1 MIKSVLIKNFILID
15 KLFLEFENGFNVLTG
30 ETGAGK
36 SIILKAIDT
45 ALGARVSKDVILD
58 KSKSALVELTFSHSK
73 KDLKNL
79 SKFDLCEETVISR
92 EIGLNSQKCRL
103 NGALVNLD
111 TLKELREYLV
121 DIHSQN
127 QSYTYVMPK
136 YHIELLDAY
145 CASVDT
151 DFLNNYNQYKKAY
164 SELCEISKKL
174 NSLKENNS
182 KNLQEIDFLKFQLNE
197 IDSAEIYENEEEELN
212 SELEV
217 LSNIQTLKE
226 LTYGVYYSLGDDDGI
241 NNALSKLNA
250 SLSNAVSYDK
260 KLEEVQGSFIEAY
273 ENLKYCCD
281 YLREYSQNLEDNPQR
296 LNEINERL
304 SLILKLKRKY
314 GDIFEAREK
323 FAAQLSE
330 IEGDFSSVDELEAR
344 QVELSR
350 EANELSCKISNV
362 RKKCATDLSKLI
374 VEQLRKLE
382 LSKAEF
388 EIRVKEKAPDSKGAD
403 DVEFFITT
411 NVSSPLAPLAKV
423 ASGGEISRVMLAI
436 KTVFANV
443 DMVSLIIFDE
453 IDTGIS
459 GKASNAVAQAI
470 SELSNNI
477 QVFAITHQPI
487 IAARANA
494 HFVVSK
500 SQNEKTKV
508 CVKKLQNES
517 ERLEAI
523 ASLASGEVNSISVS
537 FAKELLNIN

>member
-15 KLFLEFENGFNVLTG
+15 ELFLEFENGFNVLTG

-45 ALGARVSKDVILD
+45 ALGARVSKDVIFD
-58 KSKSALVELTFSHSK
+58 KSKPALVELTFAHSE
-73 KDLKNL
+73 KDLQNL
-79 SKFDLCEETVISR
+79 REFDLCEETVISR
-92 EIGLNSQKCRL
+92 EISLNSQKCRI

-111 TLKELREYLV
+111 ALKELREHLV

-145 CASVDT
+145 CSSVDL
-151 DFLNNYNQYKKAY
+151 DFLNNYNRYKKAY

-250 SLSNAVSYDK
+250 SLSNAASYDK

-273 ENLKYCCD
+273 ENLKFCCD
-281 YLREYSQNLEDNPQR
+281 FLREYSQNLEDNPQR

-330 IEGDFSSVDELEAR
+330 IEGDFTSFEEYEKKEKELTIKI
-344 QVELSR
+344 QELSK
-350 EANELSCKISNV
+350 ELSSV
-362 RKKCATDLSKLI
+362 RKKCALDLSELI
-374 VEQLRKLE
+374 VSELRKLE

-388 EIRVKEKAPDSKGAD
+388 EIQIKEKTPDNNGID
-403 DVEFFITT
+403 DVEFLITT
-411 NVSSPLAPLAKV
+411 NVSSSLAPLARV

-436 KTVFANV
+436 KTVFAQV
-443 DMVSLIIFDE
+443 DMISSIIFDE

-459 GKASNAVAQAI
+459 GKASNAVADAI
-470 SELSNNI
+470 SNLSKSI

-494 HFVVSK
+494 HFLVTKTQDEV
-500 SQNEKTKV
+500 TKV
-508 CVKKLQNES
+508 CVKKLENNNEK
-517 ERLEAI
+517 LEAI
-523 ASLASGEVNSISVS
+523 AALASGEVNSISMS
-537 FAKELLNIN
+537 FAKELLKP

>member
-443 DMVSLIIFDE
+443 DMVSSIIFDE

>member
-15 KLFLEFENGFNVLTG
+15 ELFLEFENGFNVLTG

-145 CASVDT
+145 CASVDA
-151 DFLNNYNQYKKAY
+151 DFLNSYEHYKNVY
-164 SELCEISKKL
+164 SKLCEISKKL
-174 NSLKENNS
+174 SSLKENNS

-217 LSNIQTLKE
+217 LSNVQTLKE

-330 IEGDFSSVDELEAR
+330 IEGDFSSVDELEAM

-350 EANELSCKISNV
+350 EADELSCKISNA
-362 RKKCATDLSKLI
+362 RKKCADELSKLI

-388 EIRVKEKAPDSKGAD
+388 EIRVKEKALDLKGAD

-411 NVSSPLAPLAKV
+411 NISSPLAPLAKV

-443 DMVSLIIFDE
+443 DMVSSIIFDE

>member
-15 KLFLEFENGFNVLTG
+15 ELFLEFENGFNVLTG

-151 DFLNNYNQYKKAY
+151 DFLNSYEHYKNVY
-164 SELCEISKKL
+164 SKLCEISKKL
-174 NSLKENNS
+174 SSLKENNS

-330 IEGDFSSVDELEAR
+330 IEGDFSSVDELEAM

-443 DMVSLIIFDE
+443 DMVSSIIFDE

>member
-15 KLFLEFENGFNVLTG
+15 ELFLEFENGFNVLTG

-145 CASVDT
+145 CASVDA
-151 DFLNNYNQYKKAY
+151 DFLNSYEHYKNVY
-164 SELCEISKKL
+164 SKLCEISKKL
-174 NSLKENNS
+174 SSLKENNS

-217 LSNIQTLKE
+217 LSNVQTLKE

-330 IEGDFSSVDELEAR
+330 IEGDFSSVDELEAM

-362 RKKCATDLSKLI
+362 RKKCADELSKLI

-443 DMVSLIIFDE
+443 DMVSSIIFDE

>member
-15 KLFLEFENGFNVLTG
+15 ELFLEFENGFNVLTG

-45 ALGARVSKDVILD
+45 ALGARVSKDVIFD
-58 KSKSALVELTFSHSK
+58 KSKPALVELTFAHSE
-73 KDLKNL
+73 KDLQNL
-79 SKFDLCEETVISR
+79 KEFDLCEETVISR
-92 EIGLNSQKCRL
+92 EISLNSQKCRI

-111 TLKELREYLV
+111 ALKELREHLV

-145 CASVDT
+145 CASVDL
-151 DFLNNYNQYKKAY
+151 DFLNNYNRYKKAY

-250 SLSNAVSYDK
+250 SLSNAASYDK

-273 ENLKYCCD
+273 ENLKFCCD
-281 YLREYSQNLEDNPQR
+281 FLREYSQNLEDNPQR

-330 IEGDFSSVDELEAR
+330 IEGDFTSFEEYEKKEKELTIKI
-344 QVELSR
+344 QELSK
-350 EANELSCKISNV
+350 ELSSV
-362 RKKCATDLSKLI
+362 RKKCALDLSELI
-374 VEQLRKLE
+374 VSELRKLE

-388 EIRVKEKAPDSKGAD
+388 EIQIKEKTPDNNGID
-403 DVEFFITT
+403 DVEFLITT
-411 NVSSPLAPLAKV
+411 NVSSSLAPLARV

-436 KTVFANV
+436 KTVFAQV
-443 DMVSLIIFDE
+443 DMISSIIFDE

-459 GKASNAVAQAI
+459 GKASNAVADAI
-470 SELSNNI
+470 SNLSKSI

-494 HFVVSK
+494 HFLVTKTQDEV
-500 SQNEKTKV
+500 TKV
-508 CVKKLQNES
+508 CVKKLENNNEK
-517 ERLEAI
+517 LEAI
-523 ASLASGEVNSISVS
+523 AALASGEVNSISMS
-537 FAKELLNIN
+537 FAKELLKP

>member
-15 KLFLEFENGFNVLTG
+15 ELFLEFENGFNVLTG

-151 DFLNNYNQYKKAY
+151 DFLNSYEHYKNVY
-164 SELCEISKKL
+164 SKLCEISKKL
-174 NSLKENNS
+174 SSLKENNS

-217 LSNIQTLKE
+217 LSNVQTLKE

-330 IEGDFSSVDELEAR
+330 IEGDFSSVDELEAM

-388 EIRVKEKAPDSKGAD
+388 EIRVKEKALDLKGAD

-443 DMVSLIIFDE
+443 DMVSSIIFDE

>member
-15 KLFLEFENGFNVLTG
+15 ELFLEFENGFNVLTG

-145 CASVDT
+145 CASVDA
-151 DFLNNYNQYKKAY
+151 DFLNSYEHYKNVY
-164 SELCEISKKL
+164 SKLCEISKKL
-174 NSLKENNS
+174 SSLKENNS

-217 LSNIQTLKE
+217 LSNVQTLKE

-330 IEGDFSSVDELEAR
+330 IEGDFSSVDELEAM

-443 DMVSLIIFDE
+443 DMVSSIIFDE

>member
-15 KLFLEFENGFNVLTG
+15 ELFLEFENGFNVLTG

-58 KSKSALVELTFSHSK
+58 KTKPALVELTFSHSK

-145 CASVDT
+145 CASVDV
-151 DFLNNYNQYKKAY
+151 DFLNNYNCYKKTY

-217 LSNIQTLKE
+217 LSNVQTLKE

-250 SLSNAVSYDK
+250 SLSNAASYDK

-344 QVELSR
+344 QAELSR
-350 EANELSCKISNV
+350 EADELSCKISNV
-362 RKKCATDLSKLI
+362 RKKCADELSKLI

-388 EIRVKEKAPDSKGAD
+388 EIQVKEKPLDLKGAD

-443 DMVSLIIFDE
+443 DMVSSIIFDE

-508 CVKKLQNES
+508 CTKKLQSEN

-523 ASLASGEVNSISVS
+523 ASLASGKVNSISVS

>member
-15 KLFLEFENGFNVLTG
+15 ELFLEFENGFNVLTG

-45 ALGARVSKDVILD
+45 ALGARVSKDVIFD
-58 KSKSALVELTFSHSK
+58 KSKPALVELTFAHSE
-73 KDLKNL
+73 KDLQNL
-79 SKFDLCEETVISR
+79 REFDLCEETVISR
-92 EIGLNSQKCRL
+92 EISLNSQKCRI

-111 TLKELREYLV
+111 ALKELREHLV

-145 CASVDT
+145 CASVDL
-151 DFLNNYNQYKKAY
+151 DFLNNYNRYKKAY

-250 SLSNAVSYDK
+250 SLSNAASYDK

-273 ENLKYCCD
+273 ENLKFCCD
-281 YLREYSQNLEDNPQR
+281 FLREYSQNLEDNPQR

-330 IEGDFSSVDELEAR
+330 IEGDFTSFEEYEKKEKELTIKI
-344 QVELSR
+344 QELSK
-350 EANELSCKISNV
+350 ELSSV
-362 RKKCATDLSKLI
+362 RKKCALDLSELI
-374 VEQLRKLE
+374 VSELRKLE

-388 EIRVKEKAPDSKGAD
+388 EIQIKEKMPDNNGID
-403 DVEFFITT
+403 DVEFLITT
-411 NVSSPLAPLAKV
+411 NVSSSLAPLARV

-436 KTVFANV
+436 KTVFAQV
-443 DMVSLIIFDE
+443 DMISSIIFDE

-459 GKASNAVAQAI
+459 GKASNAVADAI
-470 SELSNNI
+470 SNLSKSI

-494 HFVVSK
+494 HFLVTKTQDEV
-500 SQNEKTKV
+500 TKV
-508 CVKKLQNES
+508 CVKKLENNNEK
-517 ERLEAI
+517 LEAI
-523 ASLASGEVNSISVS
+523 AALASGEVNSISMS
-537 FAKELLNIN
+537 FAKELLKP